1 MNMVVEHATQE
12 KHEVTVH
19 HTGTHVV
26 QILEDHMEGAYYLDE
41 IAVQVSSLS
50 VFFYLFLIGH

>member
-1 MNMVVEHATQE
+1 MVVEHATQE